1 MKSMIERVEVRD
13 CPFCGAKVNVS
24 HGALHIAPFYFF
36 KCKNKNCGAVVSFDN
51 LAANIDPKKAMENW
65 NRRET
70 SNE

>member
-1 MKSMIERVEVRD
+1 MRSMIERVEVRE

-51 LAANIDPKKAMENW
+51 YEANMQPEKAVKYW
-65 NRRET
+65 NER
-70 SNE
+70 SS